1 MDPFAIGKEVSH
13 PLIPKIRVKTE
24 AKSSILQVP
33 MGSFKGT
40 SSIAVT
46 SSTHDSSGSLDI
58 IPQSPLGPFGH
69 TRSKQKIVE
78 ESVERERERKISQTL
93 REQRV
98 NLLVMMWYGPY
109 LLILFHFLLSFFLW
123 HCVFFFFFFL
133 CSINCFFSPLI
144 SFASRGAVPYDW
156 WCLGERSG
164 GSSAPLLP

>member
-144 SFASRGAVPYDW
+144 SFASRGVVPCDW
-156 WCLGERSG
+156 WCLGEGSG

>member
-1 MDPFAIGKEVSH
+1 MDPSAVGKEVSH

-58 IPQSPLGPFGH
+58 IPQSPLRPFGH

-78 ESVERERERKISQTL
+78 ESVERERERE
-93 REQRV
+93 REK
-98 NLLVMMWYGPY
+98 
-109 LLILFHFLLSFFLW
+109 
-123 HCVFFFFFFL
+123 
-133 CSINCFFSPLI
+133 
-144 SFASRGAVPYDW
+144 
-156 WCLGERSG
+156 ER
-164 GSSAPLLP
+164 